1 MRSVSVV
8 LPESMWALIPM
19 FLIVDRSLNIVLPS
33 VGFGLCCSQLFCDSL
48 MVLWRRGRLA
58 RTNSA
63 ELE

>member
-1 MRSVSVV
+1 
-8 LPESMWALIPM
+8 MWALIPM